1 MQLMMDQLIAI
12 KDKILEFWNKYTT
25 KQKTVIICVVL
36 AIFFAL
42 VLLGYFL
49 TRPVYTQLVTLSGDS
64 ASEFD
69 EQLKEEGIKYKKE
82 SNSNGSTVFSVEQSA
97 YSDAVLLM
105 GKNKI
110 TSDEGMTWEDALNNS
125 MVDSSE
131 QRQTKATLA
140 MQSSIRQGLMNFE
153 GVEDATV
160 YINRPIDDGTIYSEK
175 KETSVSAALKLAKS
189 TEIKAE
195 TASALAQ
202 YLANAVGNATTDNIV
217 ITDTTGTLL
226 YGAKEENTLGG
237 AITSNAE
244 FQTKLRNQFVKN
256 TSEMLMKAGY
266 DDVQIGSANIRL
278 NMDEVTELIKTYTA
292 NEGQDQG
299 LYSHSYNYKSTG
311 TSGSGGVPGTD
322 SNGDVTDNML
332 QGNGSTSTE
341 TVLDKYDYLPNETVQ
356 NIKREVGAVIPEE
369 SSIAIV
375 LTQYNVVKEESLEE
389 QGLLDD
395 VSFEEYVAQNS
406 AVTDLET
413 PDELVQL
420 VAAAT
425 GIANNNITIQ
435 IKQKPVY
442 EAAEKGSFSDNV
454 TNYLMILL
462 TVLIAGLL
470 VFVIIR
476 GTSPVEVTEL
486 EPELSVEDLLATTQ
500 ESDKSLEEIEM
511 GDKSETRIMIEKFVD
526 ENPEAVALLLRNWI
540 NEDWGGV

>member
-1 MQLMMDQLIAI
+1 MMDQLIAI

-42 VLLGYFL
+42 VLLSYFL
-49 TRPVYTQLVTLSGDS
+49 TRPVYTQLVTLSGDA

-69 EQLKEEGIKYKKE
+69 EQLEGEGIKFKKE

-110 TSDEGMTWEDALNNS
+110 SSDEGMTWEDALDNS

-140 MQSSIRQGLMNFE
+140 MQSSIRQGLMNFD

-217 ITDTTGTLL
+217 LTDTTGTLL
-226 YGAKEENTLGG
+226 YGAKEENALGG

-311 TSGSGGVPGTD
+311 TSGAGGIPGTD

-332 QGNGSTSTE
+332 QGSGTTNTE

-413 PDELVQL
+413 PEELVQL

-435 IKQKPVY
+435 VKQKPVY
-442 EAAEKGSFSDNV
+442 EAAEEGSFSDNV

-500 ESDKSLEEIEM
+500 ESEKSLEEIEM
-511 GDKSETRIMIEKFVD
+511 GDKSETRVMIERFVD

>member
-1 MQLMMDQLIAI
+1 MMDQLIAI

-42 VLLGYFL
+42 VLLSYFL
-49 TRPVYTQLVTLSGDS
+49 TRPVYTQLVTLSGDA

-69 EQLKEEGIKYKKE
+69 EQLEGEGIKFKKE

-110 TSDEGMTWEDALNNS
+110 SSDEGMTWEDALDNS

-140 MQSSIRQGLMNFE
+140 MQSSIRQGLMNFD

-217 ITDTTGTLL
+217 LTDTTGTLL
-226 YGAKEENTLGG
+226 YGAKEENALGG

-311 TSGSGGVPGTD
+311 TSGAGGIPGTD

-332 QGNGSTSTE
+332 QGSGTTNTE

-375 LTQYNVVKEESLEE
+375 LTQYN
-389 QGLLDD
+389 Q
-395 VSFEEYVAQNS
+395 
-406 AVTDLET
+406 
-413 PDELVQL
+413 
-420 VAAAT
+420 
-425 GIANNNITIQ
+425 
-435 IKQKPVY
+435 
-442 EAAEKGSFSDNV
+442 
-454 TNYLMILL
+454 M
-462 TVLIAGLL
+462 
-470 VFVIIR
+470 
-476 GTSPVEVTEL
+476 
-486 EPELSVEDLLATTQ
+486 
-500 ESDKSLEEIEM
+500 
-511 GDKSETRIMIEKFVD
+511 
-526 ENPEAVALLLRNWI
+526 
-540 NEDWGGV
+540 

>member
-1 MQLMMDQLIAI
+1 MIDELIAI

-42 VLLGYFL
+42 VLLSYFL
-49 TRPVYTQLVTLSGDS
+49 TRPVYTQLVTLSGDA

-69 EQLKEEGIKYKKE
+69 EQLEGEGIKFKKE

-110 TSDEGMTWEDALNNS
+110 SSDEGMTWEDALDNS

-140 MQSSIRQGLMNFE
+140 MQSSIRQGLMNFD

-217 ITDTTGTLL
+217 LTDTTGTLL
-226 YGAKEENTLGG
+226 YGAKEENALGG

-311 TSGSGGVPGTD
+311 TSGAGGIPGTD

-332 QGNGSTSTE
+332 QGSGTTNTE

-413 PDELVQL
+413 PEELVQL

-435 IKQKPVY
+435 VKQKPVY
-442 EAAEKGSFSDNV
+442 EAAEEGSFSDNV

-500 ESDKSLEEIEM
+500 ESEKSLEEIEM
-511 GDKSETRIMIEKFVD
+511 GDKSETRVMIERFVD

>member
-1 MQLMMDQLIAI
+1 MMDQLIAI

-42 VLLGYFL
+42 VLLSYFL
-49 TRPVYTQLVTLSGDS
+49 TRPVYTQLVTLSGDA

-69 EQLKEEGIKYKKE
+69 EQLEGEGIKFKKE

-110 TSDEGMTWEDALNNS
+110 SSDEGMTWEDALDNS

-140 MQSSIRQGLMNFE
+140 MQSSIRQGLMNFD

-217 ITDTTGTLL
+217 LTDTTGTLL
-226 YGAKEENTLGG
+226 YGAKEENALGG

-311 TSGSGGVPGTD
+311 TSGAGGIPGTD

-332 QGNGSTSTE
+332 QGSGTTNTE

-413 PDELVQL
+413 PEELVQL

-435 IKQKPVY
+435 VKQKPVY
-442 EAAEKGSFSDNV
+442 EAAEESSFSDNV

-500 ESDKSLEEIEM
+500 ESEKSLEEIEM
-511 GDKSETRIMIEKFVD
+511 GDKSETRVMIERFVD

>member
-1 MQLMMDQLIAI
+1 MMDQLIAI

-311 TSGSGGVPGTD
+311 TSGSSGVPGTD

>member
-1 MQLMMDQLIAI
+1 M
-12 KDKILEFWNKYTT
+12 
-25 KQKTVIICVVL
+25 
-36 AIFFAL
+36 
-42 VLLGYFL
+42 
-49 TRPVYTQLVTLSGDS
+49 
-64 ASEFD
+64 
-69 EQLKEEGIKYKKE
+69 
-82 SNSNGSTVFSVEQSA
+82 FSVEQSA

-110 TSDEGMTWEDALNNS
+110 SSDEGMTWEDALDNS

-140 MQSSIRQGLMNFE
+140 MQSSIRQGLMNFD

-217 ITDTTGTLL
+217 LTDTTGTLL
-226 YGAKEENTLGG
+226 YGAKEENALGG

-311 TSGSGGVPGTD
+311 TSGAGGIPGTD

-332 QGNGSTSTE
+332 QGSGTTNTE

-413 PDELVQL
+413 PEELVQL

-435 IKQKPVY
+435 VKQKPVY
-442 EAAEKGSFSDNV
+442 EAAEEGSFSDNV

-500 ESDKSLEEIEM
+500 ESEKSLEEIEM
-511 GDKSETRIMIEKFVD
+511 GDKSETRVMIERFVD

>member
-1 MQLMMDQLIAI
+1 MMDQLIAI

-42 VLLGYFL
+42 VLLSYFL
-49 TRPVYTQLVTLSGDS
+49 TRPVYTQLVTLSGDA

-69 EQLKEEGIKYKKE
+69 EQLEGEGIKFKKE

-110 TSDEGMTWEDALNNS
+110 SSDEGMTWEDALDNS

-140 MQSSIRQGLMNFE
+140 MQSSIRQGLMNFD

-217 ITDTTGTLL
+217 LTDTTGTLL
-226 YGAKEENTLGG
+226 YGAKEENALGG

-311 TSGSGGVPGTD
+311 TSGAGGIPGTD

-332 QGNGSTSTE
+332 QGSGTTNTE

-413 PDELVQL
+413 PEELVQL

-435 IKQKPVY
+435 VKQKPVY
-442 EAAEKGSFSDNV
+442 EAAEEGSFSDNV
-454 TNYLMILL
+454 TNFLMILL

-500 ESDKSLEEIEM
+500 ESEKSLEEIEM
-511 GDKSETRIMIEKFVD
+511 GDKSETRVMIERFVD

>member
-1 MQLMMDQLIAI
+1 MMDQLIAI

-42 VLLGYFL
+42 VLLSYFL
-49 TRPVYTQLVTLSGDS
+49 TRPVYTQLVTLSGDA

-69 EQLKEEGIKYKKE
+69 EQLEGEGIKFKKE

-110 TSDEGMTWEDALNNS
+110 SSDEGMTWEDALDNS

-140 MQSSIRQGLMNFE
+140 MQSSIRQGLMNFD

-217 ITDTTGTLL
+217 LTDTTGTLL
-226 YGAKEENTLGG
+226 YGAKEENALGG

-311 TSGSGGVPGTD
+311 TSGAGGIPGTD

-332 QGNGSTSTE
+332 QGSGTTSTE

-413 PDELVQL
+413 PEELVQL

-435 IKQKPVY
+435 VKQKPVY
-442 EAAEKGSFSDNV
+442 EAAEEGSFSDNV

-500 ESDKSLEEIEM
+500 ESEKSLEEIEM
-511 GDKSETRIMIEKFVD
+511 GDKSETRIMIERFVD

>member
-1 MQLMMDQLIAI
+1 MMDQLIAI

-42 VLLGYFL
+42 VLLSYFL
-49 TRPVYTQLVTLSGDS
+49 TRPVYTQLVTLSGDA

-69 EQLKEEGIKYKKE
+69 EQLEGEGIKFKKE

-110 TSDEGMTWEDALNNS
+110 SSDEGMTWEDALDNS

-140 MQSSIRQGLMNFE
+140 MQSSIRQGLMNFD

-217 ITDTTGTLL
+217 LTDTTGTLL
-226 YGAKEENTLGG
+226 YGAKEENALGG

-311 TSGSGGVPGTD
+311 TSGAGGIPGTD

-332 QGNGSTSTE
+332 QGSGTTNTE

-389 QGLLDD
+389 QGLLED

-413 PDELVQL
+413 PEELVQL

-435 IKQKPVY
+435 VKQKPVY
-442 EAAEKGSFSDNV
+442 EAAEEGSFSDNV

-500 ESDKSLEEIEM
+500 ESEKSLEEIEM
-511 GDKSETRIMIEKFVD
+511 GDKSETRVMIERFVD

>member
-1 MQLMMDQLIAI
+1 MMDQLIAI

-69 EQLKEEGIKYKKE
+69 GQLQEEGIKYKKE

-140 MQSSIRQGLMNFE
+140 MQSSIRQGLMNFD

-406 AVTDLET
+406 AVTDLQT
-413 PDELVQL
+413 PPELVQL

-442 EAAEKGSFSDNV
+442 EAAEKSSFSDNV